1 MTISSSLITV
11 INSPVAVYTSV
22 NSTCNT
28 VVYFCNT
35 SSSSAVVVDVYVGP
49 AVGGAP
55 PPDGIIYKSLSI
67 NATDTY
73 MMSTERL
80 MLDNDDKLWVS
91 ASVAD
96 VLAVTVSYIEV

>member
-1 MTISSSLITV
+1 MTISSSLITLT
-11 INSPVAVYTSV
+11 NTPVAVYTSV

-35 SSSSAVVVDVYVGP
+35 SNTPVVVDVYVG
-49 AVGGAP
+49 AGVAGAP
-55 PPDGIIYKSLSI
+55 LPEGIIYKSLSI

-91 ASVAD
+91 ASVAN

>member
-11 INSPVAVYTSV
+11 INTPVAVYTSV

-35 SSSSAVVVDVYVGP
+35 SSSAVVVDVHVGP
-49 AVGGAP
+49 DVAGGP

>member
-1 MTISSSLITV
+1 MSISSSLITV
-11 INSPVAVYTSV
+11 NGTPVAVYTSV

-35 SSSSAVVVDVYVGP
+35 SNAAVVVDVYVGP
-49 AVGGAP
+49 DVAGAP
-55 PPDGIIYKSLSI
+55 PPAGIIYKSLSI
-67 NATDTY
+67 NAKDTY

-80 MLDNDDKLWVS
+80 MLDNDDILWVS
-91 ASVAD
+91 ASVAN

>member
-1 MTISSSLITV
+1 MTISSSLITTANTPVV
-11 INSPVAVYTSV
+11 IYTSV
-22 NSTCNT
+22 NVTCNT

-35 SSSSAVVVDVYVGP
+35 STATVVVDVYVGP
-49 AVGGAP
+49 GASTP
-55 PPDGIIYKSLSI
+55 PSAGIIYKALSI

-80 MLDNDDKLWVS
+80 MMNNNDKLWVS
-91 ASVAD
+91 ASIAN